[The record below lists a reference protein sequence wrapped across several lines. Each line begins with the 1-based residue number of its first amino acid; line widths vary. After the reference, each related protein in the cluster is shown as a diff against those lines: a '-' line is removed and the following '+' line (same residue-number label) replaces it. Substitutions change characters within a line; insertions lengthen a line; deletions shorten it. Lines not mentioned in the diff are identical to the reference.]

1 MNHTRLART
10 AVLTAFALL
19 SVPALAQQDQLEV
32 VEVREVDK
40 PPIIM
45 GLLTMGALGLMAL
58 GANAIP
64 SKRGHQD

>member
-10 AVLTAFALL
+10 AVLIAMTLL
-19 SVPALAQQDQLEV
+19 GVPAFAQQDQLEV
-32 VEVREVDK
+32 VEVREVDN
-40 PPIIM
+40 PPVVM
-45 GLLTMGALGLMAL
+45 GLLTMGVLGLMAL

>member
-10 AVLTAFALL
+10 AVLIAMTLL
-19 SVPALAQQDQLEV
+19 GVPALAQQDQLEV
-32 VEVREVDK
+32 VEVKEVDN
-40 PPIIM
+40 PPVVM